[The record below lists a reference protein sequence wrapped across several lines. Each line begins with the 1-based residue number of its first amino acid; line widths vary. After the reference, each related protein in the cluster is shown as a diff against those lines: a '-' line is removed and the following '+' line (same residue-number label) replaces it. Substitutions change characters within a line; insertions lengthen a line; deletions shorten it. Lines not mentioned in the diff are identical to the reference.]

1 MKRRLFFTFLTA
13 FALCCI
19 QVAGHSSTNSILI
32 KGGLVYDGSLN
43 KPVKC
48 DVLIIGDRIAFV
60 GDCTGKT
67 ADRVID
73 ASGYIVTPGFIDP
86 HSHSDGDFLKERKSN
101 ENYLQ
106 MGVTTVLCGQCGSGS
121 WPMTETF
128 EKMRSQSMG
137 TNCGLFLGHS
147 PLRRAVLGEDQMRD
161 ATKEEI
167 EKMKQLAIEA
177 MNLGAF
183 GISTGL
189 YYLPGT
195 FTSTEEL
202 IEVISAISDYGGI
215 YATHIR
221 SEGTS
226 GVGLDSA
233 INEAIRIAREAQVQL
248 NISHIKSSGGTKG
261 SSGRII
267 AAIETAQNEGLYI
280 TADQYPYLASS
291 TALSSALLPKWAQ
304 VGGRKAY
311 LRRFDHPGTLDMI
324 KEGIKENISSRG
336 GAGSIM
342 IIKGP
347 IKEYIGRYL
356 NSIAKEMKLPIED
369 AVVEIL
375 RQGAPSIANFNLS
388 EKNVCNYMK
397 QPWVMTCTDG
407 SFGGHPR
414 ATGSYPHKIQHYV
427 LNKKILTMEQM
438 IHKSTGK
445 VAQTYGIEGRGF
457 IKEGYYADLLVFKPK
472 EFRANS
478 TYANASA
485 YASGLR
491 LQLVNGA
498 ITIEN
503 SKYNGTLAGK
513 PLKMKNSAK
522 DPAIFES
529 LMGQRMKKY
538 GAIGLIT
545 AVVRDNEIVYHHSF
559 GSKNLEGNPFRGDE
573 RDVVRIAS
581 ISKSFCA
588 LSIMQLLEQDKI
600 DLNADVGEI
609 LGFKVRNP
617 KYPDDKITVS
627 MLLSHTSSLND
638 SQGYKTLDRINPSK
652 NPNYT
657 KCYSNYAPGMGY
669 KYCNL
674 NFNML
679 GAVVEKISG
688 IRYDRYV
695 KQNILDPLGLTGSLN
710 MADIPDTTI
719 CVPLYEYNES
729 KGGFIHRPEAYNP
742 LAKSDQD
749 YILGYDPA
757 LFSTT
762 GGMKMSAL
770 DLARYMM
777 LHINY
782 GALDGVRIVNES
794 SARLM
799 QSIQTP
805 TDVSGIYYGYAMR
818 TMQDVWIPGIV
829 THGHTGSAYGMKSS
843 MTFDPIRKNG
853 VITLCNG
860 HKSKERPTESF
871 DRLLF
876 TFFFR

>member
-304 VGGRKAY
+304 VGGRKA
-311 LRRFDHPGTLDMI
+311 
-324 KEGIKENISSRG
+324 
-336 GAGSIM
+336 
-342 IIKGP
+342 
-347 IKEYIGRYL
+347 
-356 NSIAKEMKLPIED
+356 
-369 AVVEIL
+369 
-375 RQGAPSIANFNLS
+375 
-388 EKNVCNYMK
+388 
-397 QPWVMTCTDG
+397 
-407 SFGGHPR
+407 
-414 ATGSYPHKIQHYV
+414 
-427 LNKKILTMEQM
+427 
-438 IHKSTGK
+438 
-445 VAQTYGIEGRGF
+445 
-457 IKEGYYADLLVFKPK
+457 
-472 EFRANS
+472 
-478 TYANASA
+478 
-485 YASGLR
+485 
-491 LQLVNGA
+491 
-498 ITIEN
+498 
-503 SKYNGTLAGK
+503 
-513 PLKMKNSAK
+513 
-522 DPAIFES
+522 PA
-529 LMGQRMKKY
+529 
-538 GAIGLIT
+538 
-545 AVVRDNEIVYHHSF
+545 
-559 GSKNLEGNPFRGDE
+559 
-573 RDVVRIAS
+573 
-581 ISKSFCA
+581 
-588 LSIMQLLEQDKI
+588 
-600 DLNADVGEI
+600 
-609 LGFKVRNP
+609 
-617 KYPDDKITVS
+617 
-627 MLLSHTSSLND
+627 
-638 SQGYKTLDRINPSK
+638 
-652 NPNYT
+652 
-657 KCYSNYAPGMGY
+657 
-669 KYCNL
+669 
-674 NFNML
+674 
-679 GAVVEKISG
+679 
-688 IRYDRYV
+688 
-695 KQNILDPLGLTGSLN
+695 
-710 MADIPDTTI
+710 
-719 CVPLYEYNES
+719 
-729 KGGFIHRPEAYNP
+729 
-742 LAKSDQD
+742 
-749 YILGYDPA
+749 
-757 LFSTT
+757 
-762 GGMKMSAL
+762 
-770 DLARYMM
+770 
-777 LHINY
+777 
-782 GALDGVRIVNES
+782 
-794 SARLM
+794 
-799 QSIQTP
+799 
-805 TDVSGIYYGYAMR
+805 
-818 TMQDVWIPGIV
+818 
-829 THGHTGSAYGMKSS
+829 
-843 MTFDPIRKNG
+843 
-853 VITLCNG
+853 
-860 HKSKERPTESF
+860 
-871 DRLLF
+871 
-876 TFFFR
+876 